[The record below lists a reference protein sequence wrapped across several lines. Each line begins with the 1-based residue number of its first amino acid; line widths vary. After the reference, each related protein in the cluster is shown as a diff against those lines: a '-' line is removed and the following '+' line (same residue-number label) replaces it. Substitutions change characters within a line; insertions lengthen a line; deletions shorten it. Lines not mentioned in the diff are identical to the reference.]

1 MHFFMESVAFKVI
14 IRVRADE
21 TIEVFEQTR
30 TSQRDIHGNPIK
42 MGISSNR
49 GTPKSSIYMDFP

>member
-1 MHFFMESVAFKVI
+1 MESVAFKVI
-14 IRVRADE
+14 IRVTADE

-42 MGISSNR
+42 MGIS
-49 GTPKSSIYMDFP
+49 